1 MRIPSKDK
9 KRQFWFVWC
18 CVTVEYC
25 RSNYYITHME
35 NLKPFHDI
43 YFYHLSAVFFFHKVQ
58 NGFAV
63 TSCEHWFPLCCTD
76 LIMVRGNEWNDIVFS
91 GPSRMPKFTALWEFQ
106 LKIMLE
112 SCYSCG
118 LIVWS
123 CNTKYLKL
131 KKYQE
136 FVSLNRNSR
145 TIKLSLCYPLKPTWL
160 SVIWKEFG
168 IGWLR
173 GEYCFCLGIFVM
185 SLAYCLLIWE
195 TSTDFTVLGCG

>member
-1 MRIPSKDK
+1 M
-9 KRQFWFVWC
+9 
-18 CVTVEYC
+18 
-25 RSNYYITHME
+25 
-35 NLKPFHDI
+35 
-43 YFYHLSAVFFFHKVQ
+43 Q

-118 LIVWS
+118 LIVWP

-145 TIKLSLCYPLKPTWL
+145 TIKLPLCYPLKPTWL

-168 IGWLR
+168 MGWLR
-173 GEYCFCLGIFVM
+173 GEYCFCLGDLCYVPCILFANLRDVYRFHCLGMWLTDSEGKASNLIFRTK
-185 SLAYCLLIWE
+185 YRELINNGWY
-195 TSTDFTVLGCG
+195 VVNNLW